1 MLPIWIVMGAM
12 LLVYYVALA
21 VVLIVAALVRL
32 ALSHRQTNGRMPM
45 PPNRSA
51 T

>member
-1 MLPIWIVMGAM
+1 MLPVWIVIGAM
-12 LLVYYVALA
+12 LLIYYLALA

-32 ALSHRQTNGRMPM
+32 ALQARTGRMPT

>member
-1 MLPIWIVMGAM
+1 MY
-12 LLVYYVALA
+12 LVYLVALA

-32 ALSHRQTNGRMPM
+32 ALAHRQAHGRMPV